1 MEQVI
6 IRSSCFVIILG
17 YLALSPGLNHAV
29 AAVDEADVL
38 AAMNQPGRLPADL
51 QRDSRSKP
59 EVVIPLLNLEH
70 GDTVID
76 IFAGGGYYSELLARV
91 VGSEGEAIL
100 HNSMGFEAW
109 GVNGLTDRFADD
121 RAPANINRHTR
132 NGVNL
137 MLTDE
142 SVDAALIVMAIH
154 DLYVIPKRY
163 NGQEYVRSGNPANSS
178 YFLDQVLAALKPGG
192 RFVVVDHQ
200 GNSDSDLESITDLH
214 RLDET
219 FIRSE
224 IESHGFAFVDSSDAL
239 RNPDDDHDRIVF
251 DEDIQGRTDRFV
263 LVFEKPA
270 D

>member
-1 MEQVI
+1 MRTGHI
-6 IRSSCFVIILG
+6 TLILG
-17 YLALSPGLNHAV
+17 YLTLYIGLGQAF

-38 AAMNQPGRLPADL
+38 AAMKQPGRLPADIE
-51 QRDSRSKP
+51 RDDRSKP
-59 EVVIPLLNLEH
+59 EAVIPLLNLEP

-91 VGSEGEAIL
+91 VGNEGEAIL

-109 GVNGLTDRFADD
+109 GINGLTDRFVDD
-121 RAPANINRHTR
+121 RAPANINRRTR

-178 YFLDQVLAALKPGG
+178 YFLDQVFAALKPGG

-200 GNSDSDLESITDLH
+200 GNPESDLESITDLH

-219 FIRSE
+219 FIRAE
-224 IESHGFAFVDSSDAL
+224 IESHGFVFVGSSDAL
-239 RNPDDDHDRIVF
+239 RNPNDDRDRIVF
-251 DEDIQGRTDRFV
+251 DEDLQGRTDRFV
-263 LVFEKPA
+263 LAFEKPLE
-270 D
+270 